1 MPMHMSLAHKLVLW
15 CSSHL
20 IMCSIVRL
28 IISTLTLVRLMPVHS
43 GIADG
48 MSVHFAFSY
57 GMCIRIGIANAWLYC
72 KGRATSY

>member
-1 MPMHMSLAHKLVLW
+1 
-15 CSSHL
+15 
-20 IMCSIVRL
+20 
-28 IISTLTLVRLMPVHS
+28 MPVHS